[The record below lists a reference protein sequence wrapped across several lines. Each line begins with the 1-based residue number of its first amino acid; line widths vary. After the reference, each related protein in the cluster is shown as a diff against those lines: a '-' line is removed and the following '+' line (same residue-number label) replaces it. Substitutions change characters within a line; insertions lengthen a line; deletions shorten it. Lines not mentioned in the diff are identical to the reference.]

1 MRVVLTFFFTH
12 LLLFNS
18 CTSLMKNSEG
28 IKDDEDS
35 FSEWGPLEINK
46 TSIYITDKL
55 SEYLKNN
62 TSKPFL
68 EFLKIENKSSEHI
81 DSSLLENEIKSK
93 LIKKKITFI
102 DKSKRKDTLKEIELD
117 MRGIVDEKSKI
128 RAGYLLSPSYQ
139 LKGDI
144 NDVVRYINGEK
155 KQLLIINFTLLNI
168 ETNALDWQESKRF
181 SKNINT
187 SRIGF

>member
-28 IKDDEDS
+28 INDDEDS

>member
-1 MRVVLTFFFTH
+1 
-12 LLLFNS
+12 
-18 CTSLMKNSEG
+18 MKNSEG

-93 LIKKKITFI
+93 LIKKKITFSLWKNI
-102 DKSKRKDTLKEIELD
+102 ILISSCVCVSFLFIVCKGKSKF
-117 MRGIVDEKSKI
+117 
-128 RAGYLLSPSYQ
+128 P
-139 LKGDI
+139 
-144 NDVVRYINGEK
+144 
-155 KQLLIINFTLLNI
+155 
-168 ETNALDWQESKRF
+168 
-181 SKNINT
+181 
-187 SRIGF
+187 

>member
-18 CTSLMKNSEG
+18 CTSLMINSEG
-28 IKDDEDS
+28 INDDEDS

>member
-18 CTSLMKNSEG
+18 CNSLMKNSEG
-28 IKDDEDS
+28 INNDEDS

-46 TSIYITDKL
+46 TSTYITDKL

-93 LIKKKITFI
+93 LIKNKITFI

-168 ETNALDWQESKRF
+168 ETNAIDWQESKRF